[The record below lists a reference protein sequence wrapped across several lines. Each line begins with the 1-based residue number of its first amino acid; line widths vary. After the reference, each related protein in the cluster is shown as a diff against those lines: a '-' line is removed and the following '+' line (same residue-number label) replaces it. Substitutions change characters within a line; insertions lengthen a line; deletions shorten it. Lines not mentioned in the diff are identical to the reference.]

1 MTDTTITCSAFDG
14 MLSDYLEGT
23 LDRSAHL
30 AMDAHAAACARCG
43 ALAAD
48 LRAIAHDARAL
59 PLLAP
64 SRDLWAGIAERIEAP
79 VVEMPARPAPA
90 AHRRVSAA
98 RLAAAAA
105 MLVAATATVTWWA
118 ASRALPNRA
127 AVMAAHGDSLPIA
140 APGVATVSNTRTAE
154 QVYDGEIARLDSV
167 VRDRRGQL
175 DPKTV
180 AVIEH
185 NLAIID
191 SAIASSRQA
200 LAKDPGSH
208 FLYDQ
213 LNDALGQKV
222 DLLRT
227 AALLPSR
234 S

>member
-1 MTDTTITCSAFDG
+1 MSDTTFTCETFDA
-14 MLSDYLEGT
+14 MLSDDLEGT
-23 LDRSAHL
+23 LDPAARD
-30 AMDAHAAACARCG
+30 AMERHAAGCTRCR

-48 LRAIAHDARAL
+48 LRAIARDARAL
-59 PLLAP
+59 PSLAP

-79 VVEMPARPAPA
+79 VVELSARPA
-90 AHRRVSAA
+90 SAA
-98 RLAAAAA
+98 RRRVAAGRMAAAAA
-105 MLVAATATVTWWA
+105 VLVAATATVTWWA
-118 ASRALPNRA
+118 ASRALPNG
-127 AVMAAHGDSLPIA
+127 AVVAAAHGDSGRAPA
-140 APGVATVSNTRTAE
+140 AGVATVSDTRSAE
-154 QVYDGEIARLDSV
+154 QVYDSEIARLNTI

-191 SAIASSRQA
+191 SAIAASRAA
-200 LAKDPGSH
+200 LAKDSASR

-213 LNDALGQKV
+213 LDDALGQKV